1 MQSKEVIEKYLEGI
15 GRVEAY
21 LSEDTETLILRGRVT
36 DDRVLRALYKLGFEH
51 TYTIR
56 NKYLRGDALRAYRE
70 NVVWTKPDYGRAL
83 ARLLEIIRGDA
94 HAE

>member
-1 MQSKEVIEKYLEGI
+1 MQNKEAIERYLEGL
-15 GRVEAY
+15 GRVEVY
-21 LSEDTETLILRGRVT
+21 LSEDTETLILRGRVP

-56 NKYLRGDALRAYRE
+56 NKYLRGGALRAHRE
-70 NVVWTKPDYGRAL
+70 NVVWVKPDYGLAL
-83 ARLLEIIRGDA
+83 TRLHEIIRGDA